1 MFFFFI
7 LELEKFSKI
16 AEVQA
21 LFYLVL
27 LLLFFK
33 FTLFFP

>member
-1 MFFFFI
+1 MFFFFIQI

-21 LFYLVL
+21 LFYLG
-27 LLLFFK
+27 FFVVV
-33 FTLFFP
+33 F